1 MKKLS
6 NILGVIII
14 FVGIILLSSCVDSSE
29 SDFKVDVRFDNY
41 YISDTVVDFFGKKTK
56 TFTIKK
62 GYVVVVSKE
71 YNNNNILKTSYVE
84 QIFTRTKENVPKV
97 VCELKNKIIKERN
110 QDKKLSK
117 QIKSFE
123 CNDSS

>member
-6 NILGVIII
+6 KILGIII
-14 FVGIILLSSCVDSSE
+14 VFVGITVLSSCVDSSE

-41 YISDTVVDFFGKKTK
+41 YISDTVVDFFGEKTK
-56 TFTIKK
+56 THTIKK

-84 QIFTRTKENVPKV
+84 QIFTRVKENVPKV

-110 QDKKLSK
+110 QDKELSR
-117 QIKSFE
+117 QIKNFE